1 MSSLLDLMWGD
12 KQEENMV
19 MEMLPF
25 PPSIFFFFFPG
36 SSQRSKEM
44 NERTSLEKIVLLRPD
59 SERHW

>member
-25 PPSIFFFFFPG
+25 PPSIFFF
-36 SSQRSKEM
+36 SQEVLKEAK
-44 NERTSLEKIVLLRPD
+44 N
-59 SERHW
+59 

>member
-25 PPSIFFFFFPG
+25 PPSIFFFFP
-36 SSQRSKEM
+36 QEVLKEAK
-44 NERTSLEKIVLLRPD
+44 N
-59 SERHW
+59 